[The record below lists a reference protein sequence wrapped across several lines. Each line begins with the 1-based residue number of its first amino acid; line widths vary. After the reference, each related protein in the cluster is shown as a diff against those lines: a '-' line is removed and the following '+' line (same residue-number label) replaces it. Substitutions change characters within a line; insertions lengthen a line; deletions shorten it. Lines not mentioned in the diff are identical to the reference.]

1 MKRLLFF
8 FLLLI
13 TGFARAQNPCPCQSL
28 RLSLFTGSD
37 PTPQDG
43 WIWYRSDTDKLRL
56 RANGVTDNVATEG
69 YVTSAVSGF
78 WPLSGSPS
86 LTSSFLMTTPTGM
99 SLGLIGTSIGFGV
112 DNQASELLPD
122 SPFDG
127 EEYAF
132 MAGSDAFLLARIDDN
147 GGIFYWDQG
156 SPTFTKP
163 GLRYIQYDSTDWTDS
178 TLVTRAYVDGK
189 VAAGAFMPL
198 TGTGVQT
205 GDVTISGSD
214 NIGLGVTPTHKLHI
228 QGGSDLLLIED
239 GDGTDVFEVN
249 VEGGRP
255 TVTVGD
261 LKATSLRVMEGTN
274 MTMGSATLSS
284 GTITVNT
291 TQVTA
296 NSRIFLTVNGGTL
309 TNVGTPYV
317 SARTPG
323 TSFTITSTN
332 GSDASDVAW
341 IIIEP
346 Q

>member
-1 MKRLLFF
+1 MKTIFTLLFF
-8 FLLLI
+8 SIASLTFGQNVNGKEYRI
-13 TGFARAQNPCPCQSL
+13 FPRTDSVTTSNIGKIAFDADDDKIRFNDGTG
-28 RLSLFTGSD
+28 
-37 PTPQDG
+37 
-43 WIWYRSDTDKLRL
+43 WYSYLKE
-56 RANGVTDNVATEG
+56 GATLP
-69 YVTSAVSGF
+69 Y

-132 MAGSDAFLLARIDDN
+132 MAGIDAFLLARGDDN
-147 GGIFYWDQG
+147 GGIFYWDKG

-163 GLRYIQYDSTDWTDS
+163 GLRYIQYDSTEWTDS
-178 TLVTRAYVDGK
+178 TLVTKAYVDGSIAEG

-198 TGTGVQT
+198 TGTGTQT

-228 QGGSDLLLIED
+228 QGGSDLLLIQD
-239 GDGTDVFEVN
+239 GDGTPVLEAS
-249 VEGGRP
+249 VENGRP
-255 TVTVGD
+255 TITVGD
-261 LKATSLRVMEGTN
+261 INMVGDLIIDEGTN
-274 MTMGSATLSS
+274 RIMGTATLSS
-284 GTITVNT
+284 GTVTVNT
-291 TQVTA
+291 TKVTA
-296 NSRIFLTVNGGTL
+296 NSRIFLTINGGTL

-317 SARTPG
+317 SARNAG

-332 GSDASDVAW
+332 SSDASDVAW